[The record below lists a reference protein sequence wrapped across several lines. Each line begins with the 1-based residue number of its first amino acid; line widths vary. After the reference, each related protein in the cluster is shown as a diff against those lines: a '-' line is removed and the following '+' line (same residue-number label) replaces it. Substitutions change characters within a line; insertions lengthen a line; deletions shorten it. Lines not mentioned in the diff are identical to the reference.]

1 MLFSWLMGF
10 VRELNLCKLDNRLL
24 IQDWHGTNKL
34 VDERGNFKFN
44 HGINHMDINDG
55 NKFEGMNLA
64 RCHTK
69 PRQIAPGLDDDEN
82 MEEILLRLQI
92 IMTKIMHYITN

>member
-1 MLFSWLMGF
+1 MGSRICQN
-10 VRELNLCKLDNRLL
+10 VSHD
-24 IQDWHGTNKL
+24 
-34 VDERGNFKFN
+34 RGNFQLN
-44 HGINHMDINDG
+44 HGFNHMDTNVSNNI
-55 NKFEGMNLA
+55 EGMNLA

-69 PRQIAPGLDDDEN
+69 TRQMTPGLDDDEN

>member
-1 MLFSWLMGF
+1 
-10 VRELNLCKLDNRLL
+10 
-24 IQDWHGTNKL
+24 
-34 VDERGNFKFN
+34 
-44 HGINHMDINDG
+44 MDINDG
-55 NKFEGMNLA
+55 NKIEGMNLA

-69 PRQIAPGLDDDEN
+69 TRQMTPGLDDDEN